1 MRAKASWGYDAGFL
15 ARCRPSLTVSAAAI
29 ATRPHA
35 VALQTGAPVGFYALG
50 LEDGTLALDS
60 LFVEPDRLGRGIGR
74 ALWRHALAA
83 GRALGH
89 ATMRVVADPNAAG
102 FYRRMGAVA
111 VGGEGSDFAPGRV
124 LPVFR
129 AQLTAR

>member
-1 MRAKASWGYDAGFL
+1 
-15 ARCRPSLTVSAAAI
+15 VSPDAI
-29 ATRPHA
+29 AGRPHA
-35 VALQTGAPVGFYALG
+35 VALGGGAPVGFYALG
-50 LEDGTLALDS
+50 LEAGALALDG
-60 LFVEPDRLGRGIGR
+60 LFVEPAWLGRGIGR
-74 ALWRHALAA
+74 ALWQHAVAA

-89 ATMRVVADPNAAG
+89 ATMRIVADPNAAG

-129 AQLTAR
+129 ARLAG